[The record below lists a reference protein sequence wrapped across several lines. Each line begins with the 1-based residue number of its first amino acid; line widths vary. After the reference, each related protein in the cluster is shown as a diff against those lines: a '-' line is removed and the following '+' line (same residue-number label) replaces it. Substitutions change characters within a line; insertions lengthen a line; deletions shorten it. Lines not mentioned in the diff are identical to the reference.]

1 MHTITITIPDDR
13 LVKLQ
18 QTATRLG
25 ISMEEL
31 ILMGVEEVLNQPE
44 ETFQGT
50 VDYVLKKNA
59 ELYQRLA

>member
-1 MHTITITIPDDR
+1 MHTITITISDDR

-25 ISMEEL
+25 VSLEEL

-44 ETFQGT
+44 ETFQGA

>member
-18 QTATRLG
+18 ETATRLG
-25 ISMEEL
+25 VSLEEL
-31 ILMGVEEVLNQPE
+31 ILMGVEEILNQPE
-44 ETFQGT
+44 QIQTA

-59 ELYQRLA
+59 ELYKRLA

>member
-18 QTATRLG
+18 ETATRLG
-25 ISMEEL
+25 ISLEEL
-31 ILMGVEEVLNQPE
+31 ILMGVEEILNQPE
-44 ETFQGT
+44 QTFQSA

-59 ELYQRLA
+59 ELYKHLA